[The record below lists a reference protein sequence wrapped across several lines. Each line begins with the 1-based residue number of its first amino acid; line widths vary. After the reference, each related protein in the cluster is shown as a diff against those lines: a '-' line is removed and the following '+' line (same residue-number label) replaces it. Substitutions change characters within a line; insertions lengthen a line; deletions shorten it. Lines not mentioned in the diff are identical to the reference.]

1 MKEVEHRDIAVVG
14 AGTAGS
20 AAALFLARAGH
31 RVTLYEA
38 VTDPNPV
45 GAGIVL
51 QPTGLAVMSLLGLD
65 ARILESAERIDRL
78 WCTTP
83 SGRTVVDLNY
93 QVVSP
98 TAFGLGLHR
107 GVLFQTLFDAV
118 RAEPGITVRLGT
130 PCDELRETSR
140 GVMLVE
146 RQSGALLGP
155 HDLVV
160 VCNGARSTLRDDTAH
175 HKTVSKYPWGALWA
189 VRPDRDLC
197 SRGVL
202 RQVVNGT
209 RRLIGLLPTGR
220 GPEGEEGFV
229 SLFFSL
235 RGDEVAAFRQGD
247 FARWK
252 EGVLRDVPEAQPI
265 VAQLHAQSDLLFSEY
280 HDVVMWPWNT
290 GRVVYLGDAAHATSP
305 QLGQG
310 CNLALLDAWVLSQS
324 LAEHP
329 VLHDALYSYSS
340 TRRSHLGWYQFIT
353 RWLTPF
359 FQSELTPLGPVR
371 DLFFGPSMAVPFVKR
386 QMVEAMAGI
395 SLGPLAKVLE
405 LPRR

>member
-1 MKEVEHRDIAVVG
+1 MPALDIAIVG

-31 RVTLYEA
+31 RVTLYEH
-38 VTDPNPV
+38 VLDPHPV

-65 ARILESAERIDRL
+65 QAILDHADRLDRL

-83 SGRTVVDLNY
+83 SGRTVVDLSY
-93 QVVSP
+93 QVAVP
-98 TAFGLGLHR
+98 GGFGLGLHR
-107 GVLFQTLFDAV
+107 GVLFQTLFNAA
-118 RAEPGITVRLGT
+118 RA
-130 PCDELRETSR
+130 
-140 GVMLVE
+140 
-146 RQSGALLGP
+146 QSGVTLKLGVGLDSLDESP
-155 HDLVV
+155 KGVTLIERGTGARHEHEMVV
-160 VCNGARSTLRDDTAH
+160 VCNGARSSLRDDTAH
-175 HKTVSKYPWGALWA
+175 TKYVEKYAWGALWA
-189 VRPDRDLC
+189 VLPDPASEPR
-197 SRGVL
+197 RVL

-220 GPEGEEGFV
+220 GPRHGSERLI

-235 RGDEVAAFRQGD
+235 RADELDAFRSGD
-247 FARWK
+247 FEAWRA
-252 EGVLRDVPEAQPI
+252 GVVSDLPDAGPI
-265 VAQLHAQSDLLFSEY
+265 VSQLQSADDLLFSEY

-324 LAEHP
+324 LAGHE
-329 VLHDALYSYSS
+329 VLHDALFAYSS
-340 TRRSHLGWYQFIT
+340 ARRSHLGWYQFIT

-359 FQSELTPLGPVR
+359 FQSSAWPLGLFR
-371 DLFFGPSMAVPFVKR
+371 DALFGPSTSIPFVRR
-386 QMVEAMAGI
+386 QMVEAMAGV
-395 SLGPLAKVLE
+395 SRGPLRKVLA
-405 LPRR
+405 LP